1 MDLEDAQCLW
11 QLELPSIL
19 GMAAPGSEVL
29 DAGESASFDLDYDS
43 SEEARYEQEAI
54 AADEE
59 LDALMG
65 SSTGSFACS
74 VSGSD
79 HSFRLAVQTSIQP
92 PSICYNTLLPEN
104 VDLGCFQPKTAIES
118 EAKKALMR
126 GLMPGELVASMV
138 DMLPSSTRSIHGLD
152 HFGSCLAPRAFTA
165 GAFIHGPYAGL
176 HTVTMEYELAVLM
189 LVSVVRGMRP
199 DMAFSTVSLLR
210 NLKADIHRDCHN
222 HAQTCNFVLPMTHFS
237 GGEIFVEDSNGASS
251 MGPWSIKGSVLP
263 LLVDSEPSPV
273 EFCPRLWHCNL
284 PWGGERVIL
293 VAFHIRN
300 PERLPGDAALQLGR
314 MGFRLRRK

>member
-1 MDLEDAQCLW
+1 MDIEDAYCLW

-19 GMAAPGSEVL
+19 GVAAPGSEVL

-59 LDALMG
+59 LEALMG
-65 SSTGSFACS
+65 SSTGSHGSS
-74 VSGSD
+74 VSDSVHG
-79 HSFRLAVQTSIQP
+79 FRLAMQLSVQLP
-92 PSICYNTLLPEN
+92 PIYYNTLLPEN
-104 VDLGCFQPKTAIES
+104 VDLGCFQPRSALES
-118 EAKKALMR
+118 ETKKALLR

-152 HFGSCLAPRAFTA
+152 NFGSCLEPRAFTA
-165 GAFIHGPYAGL
+165 GAFIHGPHAGL
-176 HTVTMEYELAVLM
+176 HTVTMENELAVLV
-189 LVSVVRGMRP
+189 LVSVVRGVRP

-210 NLKADIHRDCHN
+210 NLKATIHRDCHN
-222 HAQTCNFVLPMTHFS
+222 HAQTYNFVLPMTHFS
-237 GGEIFVEDSNGASS
+237 GGEVFVEDPYGKSS
-251 MGPWSIKGSVLP
+251 MGPRNITGSVFP

-300 PERLPGDAALQLGR
+300 PERLSGDAALQLGR